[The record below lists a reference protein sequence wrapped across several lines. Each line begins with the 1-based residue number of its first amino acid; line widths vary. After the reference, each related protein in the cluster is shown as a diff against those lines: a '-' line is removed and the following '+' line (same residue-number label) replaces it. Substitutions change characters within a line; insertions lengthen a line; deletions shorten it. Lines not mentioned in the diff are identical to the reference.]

1 MALYCQDT
9 NMVSVHTYYIHTVYI
24 HANMVIAYAYYVHT
38 VYTLYIWY
46 IYFYIPC
53 SIHTEFLIYTCIYIY
68 ICNMSISISTYC
80 IRGLTLH
87 VVYSIHIYLCPC
99 IHWHIYSLC
108 VCVCV
113 CVCVCAC
120 VRVSL
125 SLSLS
130 LSLCVCV
137 CVCLLLGTDFAD
149 ELHSTMCIVSP
160 KP

>member
-9 NMVSVHTYYIHTVYI
+9 NMVSVHTYYIHTVYIHANMVSVHTYYIHTVYI

-99 IHWHIYSLC
+99 IH
-108 VCVCV
+108 
-113 CVCVCAC
+113 
-120 VRVSL
+120 
-125 SLSLS
+125 
-130 LSLCVCV
+130 
-137 CVCLLLGTDFAD
+137 
-149 ELHSTMCIVSP
+149 
-160 KP
+160 